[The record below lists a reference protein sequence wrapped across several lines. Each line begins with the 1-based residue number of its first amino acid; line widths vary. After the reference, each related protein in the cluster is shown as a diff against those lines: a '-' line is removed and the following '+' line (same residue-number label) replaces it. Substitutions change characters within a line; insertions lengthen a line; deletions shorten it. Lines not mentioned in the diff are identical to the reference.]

1 MSLSHYYRSP
11 GQISFKPQGQV
22 SLGVHHFTCAVC
34 ILLISPIQQ
43 LFNCMYTNQ
52 DMSGSVPPT
61 QPSQSQVPNIYNS
74 PLLFINAFDLNPMKF
89 LLAQIHC
96 LSTAAQCDSCL
107 TRVTFNIKYAKK
119 KKKKRDGEAS
129 LGLLADTFPLHSD
142 LCLQSLQPR

>member
-1 MSLSHYYRSP
+1 
-11 GQISFKPQGQV
+11 
-22 SLGVHHFTCAVC
+22 
-34 ILLISPIQQ
+34 
-43 LFNCMYTNQ
+43 MYTNQ

-119 KKKKRDGEAS
+119 KKKDGEAS
-129 LGLLADTFPLHSD
+129 LGLLADTFPLNSD
-142 LCLQSLQPR
+142 LCFQSLQPR